1 MPIAEKGTCAKGKK
15 KPQRAAA
22 GACQIGGVLNDPA
35 PLTGGQRKAA
45 KKELEA
51 RLKRS
56 MCMKTKKLVKKLQRT
71 SAGLGTFL
79 NDPFPMSDDMA
90 QDTQKTL
97 TLAAKKL
104 KDQRK
109 EIKRLKKE
117 NKKSQRIL
125 DEKLQQTLEQIQ

>member
-1 MPIAEKGTCAKGKK
+1 
-15 KPQRAAA
+15 
-22 GACQIGGVLNDPA
+22 
-35 PLTGGQRKAA
+35 
-45 KKELEA
+45 
-51 RLKRS
+51 
-56 MCMKTKKLVKKLQRT
+56 MKTKKLVKKLQRT

-90 QDTQKTL
+90 QDMQKTL

-117 NKKSQRIL
+117 NEKSQRIL
-125 DEKLQQTLEQIQ
+125 DEKLQQTLEQTQ